1 MNRQCVA
8 VFTLCL
14 LTAFLAREPLVS
26 LSSSEMKPIQG
37 IRIITNF
44 PETTYPGSE
53 IEAHYR
59 FRNIAKKEV
68 PVTVHFIITGPDI
81 RMGWWSV
88 TITIDE
94 YEVKC
99 PEAEAGF
106 FKSDD
111 EYFVAS
117 KSWHDLRIRVS
128 LPPDIPPSTYT
139 LTTELYSMKVKVP
152 QK

>member
-1 MNRQCVA
+1 MNRYVA

-14 LTAFLAREPLVS
+14 LTAFLAGEPLVS
-26 LSSSEMKPIQG
+26 LSSTEMKPIQG
-37 IRIITNF
+37 IHVITNF

-68 PVTVHFIITGPDI
+68 PVTVHFNITGPDI
-81 RMGWWSV
+81 RMDWWSV

-94 YEVKC
+94 HEVEC
-99 PEAEAGF
+99 HEIADGF
-106 FKSDD
+106 FESE
-111 EYFVAS
+111 EYFVAP

-128 LPPDIPPSTYT
+128 FPSDIPPSTYT

>member
-1 MNRQCVA
+1 MNRRCVA

-14 LTAFLAREPLVS
+14 LTAFLAGEPLVS
-26 LSSSEMKPIQG
+26 LSSTEMKPIQG
-37 IRIITNF
+37 IHIITNF
-44 PETTYPGSE
+44 PETTYLGSE
-53 IEAHYR
+53 IEAHYH

-68 PVTVHFIITGPDI
+68 PVTAHFNITGPDI
-81 RMGWWSV
+81 EMGKWVV

-94 YEVKC
+94 DEVEC
-99 PEAEAGF
+99 REAEAGF
-106 FKSDD
+106 FESD

-117 KSWHDLRIRVS
+117 KSWHDLRIRVL
-128 LPPDIPPSTYT
+128 LPLDIPPSTYT

>member
-1 MNRQCVA
+1 MNRRCVA

-26 LSSSEMKPIQG
+26 LSSADMKPIRG
-37 IRIITNF
+37 IRIVTNF

-68 PVTVHFIITGPDI
+68 PVTVHFNITGPDI
-81 RMGWWSV
+81 RMDWWSV

-94 YEVKC
+94 GKVKC
-99 PEAEAGF
+99 NDTEAGF
-106 FKSDD
+106 FESD
-111 EYFVAS
+111 EYFVAP
-117 KSWHDLRIRVS
+117 KSRHDLRIKVL
-128 LPPDIPPSTYT
+128 LPLDIPPSTYT

>member
-1 MNRQCVA
+1 MNRYVA

-14 LTAFLAREPLVS
+14 LTAFLAGEPLVS
-26 LSSSEMKPIQG
+26 LSSAKMKPIQG
-37 IRIITNF
+37 IRVITNF

-59 FRNIAKKEV
+59 FRNIAKKKV
-68 PVTVHFIITGPDI
+68 PVAVHFIITGSDI
-81 RMGWWSV
+81 RMDWWIV

-94 YEVKC
+94 DEVEC
-99 PEAEAGF
+99 REAEAGF
-106 FKSDD
+106 FESE
-111 EYFVAS
+111 EYFVTS
-117 KSWHDLRIRVS
+117 KSWHDLRIRVL
-128 LPPDIPPSTYT
+128 LPQDIPPSTYT

>member
-1 MNRQCVA
+1 MNRRCVA

-26 LSSSEMKPIQG
+26 LSSTEMKPIQG
-37 IRIITNF
+37 IHVITNF

-68 PVTVHFIITGPDI
+68 PVTAHFNITGPDI
-81 RMGWWSV
+81 EMGKWVV

-94 YEVKC
+94 DEVEC
-99 PEAEAGF
+99 HEVEAGF
-106 FKSDD
+106 FKSD

-117 KSWHDLRIRVS
+117 KSWHDLTIRVL

-139 LTTELYSMKVKVP
+139 LTTELYSTKVKVP

>member
-1 MNRQCVA
+1 MNRYVA

-37 IRIITNF
+37 IHIITNF
-44 PETTYPGSE
+44 PETTYLGSE

-68 PVTVHFIITGPDI
+68 PVTAHFNITGPDI
-81 RMGWWSV
+81 RMGWWIV

-94 YEVKC
+94 DEVEC
-99 PEAEAGF
+99 REAEAGF
-106 FKSDD
+106 FESE
-111 EYFVAS
+111 EYFVAP
-117 KSWHDLRIRVS
+117 KSRHDLRIKVL
-128 LPPDIPPSTYT
+128 LPLDIPPSTYT

>member
-1 MNRQCVA
+1 MNRYVA

-14 LTAFLAREPLVS
+14 LTAFLAGEPLVS
-26 LSSSEMKPIQG
+26 LSSAEMKPIQG
-37 IRIITNF
+37 IHIVTNF
-44 PETTYPGSE
+44 PKTTYAGSE

-68 PVTVHFIITGPDI
+68 PVAVHFIITGPDI
-81 RMGWWSV
+81 EMGKWVV

-94 YEVKC
+94 DEVECHEVK
-99 PEAEAGF
+99 AGF
-106 FKSDD
+106 FESN
-111 EYFVAS
+111 EYFVAP
-117 KSWHDLRIRVS
+117 KSWHDLTIRVS
-128 LPPDIPPSTYT
+128 LPQGIPPSTYT

>member
-1 MNRQCVA
+1 MNRYVA

-14 LTAFLAREPLVS
+14 LTAFLAGEPLVS
-26 LSSSEMKPIQG
+26 LSSTEMKPIQG
-37 IRIITNF
+37 IHVITNF

-68 PVTVHFIITGPDI
+68 PVTVHFNITGPDI
-81 RMGWWSV
+81 RMDWWSV

-94 YEVKC
+94 HEVEC
-99 PEAEAGF
+99 HEIADGF
-106 FKSDD
+106 FESE
-111 EYFVAS
+111 EYFVAP

-128 LPPDIPPSTYT
+128 LPSDIPPSTYT